1 MESLCQYGEY
11 LTSYHREVSFVIN
24 ERKKAIIEAETIIS
38 NALSEGRTALL
49 ENEAKK
55 ILSLHKAPVLEE
67 QVAKNPEEA
76 VSIFKKLNSKVAM
89 KIVSKDILHKSDAGG
104 VKLNL
109 ETEEDVKNAFEEI
122 IKNTKAYKEDAEIS
136 GILITPMAKDGLEV
150 IVGTKIDEQFG
161 PIIMFGIGGILV
173 EIIKDVSFRV
183 LPLSRGCAKR
193 MIEEIKSAKI
203 LDGFRGY
210 KPFDKKALVKLLLT
224 VSDIVESYPEIKEM
238 DLNPIILYE
247 DGEGLDI
254 VDARIILKD

>member
-1 MESLCQYGEY
+1 LCQYGEY
-11 LTSYHREVSFVIN
+11 LSSYHREVSFVIN
-24 ERKKAIIEAETIIS
+24 ERKKAVNEAEKIITS
-38 NALSEGRTALL
+38 ALAEGRAALL

-55 ILSLHKAPVLEE
+55 ILSLHKAPVLNE
-67 QVAKNPEEA
+67 QIAKTSKEA
-76 VSIFKKLNSKVAM
+76 SKIFKNLDCKVAM

-104 VKLNL
+104 VKLNISS
-109 ETEEDVKNAFEEI
+109 EQEAESAFNEI
-122 IKNTKAYKEDAEIS
+122 INNAKNFKPDADIT
-136 GILITPMAKDGLEV
+136 GVLVTPMAKDGLEV

-183 LPLSRGCAKR
+183 LPLSRGSAKK

-210 KPFDKKALVKLLLT
+210 KPFDKKALTKLLLT
-224 VSDIVESYPEIKEM
+224 VSDIIEAYPEIKEM

-247 DGEGLDI
+247 EGEGLDI
-254 VDARIILKD
+254 VDARIILKS